1 MSKVI
6 SMTKKKKIIIICC
19 AAVVLLAALAA
30 AAYFYFIYDED
41 RPPTLEETVNNRVSA
56 YETDLTDSLAAM
68 DSQAAVSRY
77 LIDWAENKGIDVST
91 DSYGNVIYSLAASEG
106 MKEKNPVVIVC
117 GYDYA
122 SMASYKN
129 SIVCALTVAKNDM
142 PHGAYKIIFVSEELG
157 SKLNAEQLAG
167 KYFTDE
173 TEVFCLS
180 DVQSSRLASSTGGF
194 HRYVLSKEISQ
205 QETSYD
211 VAYKVSISG
220 LPACRF
226 NAANAQAPNPIK
238 ILGELLADFKSS
250 SILFELASFSGGRDA
265 DMTPQDAQITIVV
278 NADSAAKLESNLDS
292 AIEDLYD
299 DYGEEMPDL
308 SFTYEVV
315 QTPERVIS
323 SEDAESIVSLLYTA
337 ISGVDYKDDNGD
349 IASITNI
356 GSIRTENRS
365 LSIEVAAAS
374 YDDELLADIASAYQT
389 ISALT
394 DVSYSLKDELEP
406 FHAGEAGEAL
416 GEAFYQA
423 YNDYQ
428 SIDLDSI
435 GIAEW
440 TPAALISGKN
450 DKAAV
455 IALGVTKRTMD
466 NFAGGLITYLGQA

>member
-1 MSKVI
+1 MS
-6 SMTKKKKIIIICC
+6 KKKKLIIICC
-19 AAVVLLAALAA
+19 AAVLLLAALAT
-30 AAYFYFIYDED
+30 AAYFYFIHDEE

-56 YETDLTDSLAAM
+56 YDTDLTDSLAAM
-68 DSQAAVSRY
+68 DSQAAASRY

-91 DSYGNVIYSLAASEG
+91 DSYGNVIYTLPASEG
-106 MKEKNPVVIVC
+106 MEDKNPVVIVC

-142 PHGAYKIIFVSEELG
+142 PHGEYRIIFVSEELG
-157 SKLNAEQLAG
+157 SKLNAEQLSA
-167 KYFTDE
+167 KYFSDE

-180 DVQSSRLASSTGGF
+180 DVQSSRLSASTGGF
-194 HRYVLSKEISQ
+194 HRYVLSKELRL

-220 LPACRF
+220 LPALRF
-226 NAANAQAPNPIK
+226 SAANAQTDNPIK
-238 ILGELLADFKSS
+238 FLGELLADLKSS

-265 DMTPQDAQITIVV
+265 DMTPQDAQLTIVV
-278 NADSAAKLESNLDS
+278 NADSATKLERRLDS
-292 AIEDLYD
+292 AIENFYD
-299 DYGEEMPDL
+299 DNIADMPEL
-308 SFTYEVV
+308 SCTYEVV
-315 QTPERVIS
+315 DTPAQVINT
-323 SEDAESIVSLLYTA
+323 EDTESIVSLLYTA

-349 IASITNI
+349 IASIANI
-356 GSIRTENRS
+356 GSITTDNHA

-374 YDDELLADIASAYQT
+374 YDDELLADMATAYQT

-394 DVSYSLKDELEP
+394 DVNYSLEEEQAP

-416 GEAFYQA
+416 GEAFHQA
-423 YNDYQ
+423 YSDYQ

-440 TPAALISGKN
+440 TPAALISSKN
-450 DKAAV
+450 AEAAV
-455 IALGVTKRTMD
+455 ITLGVTRRTMD
-466 NFAGGLITYLGQA
+466 NFAGGLITYLSHPAAE